1 MSKVVLFLDLDDT
14 VVKQGTR
21 EELRPGIFDLVRER
35 TETQDVYFFSCW
47 AFNASD
53 LDWLNEQF
61 PGAKGFI
68 QKPLADEYRLIDDK
82 LDITQ
87 SGQEL

>member
-1 MSKVVLFLDLDDT
+1 MSVVLFLDLDDT

-47 AFNASD
+47 AFNESD
-53 LDWLNEQF
+53 RNWLKEQF
-61 PGAKGFI
+61 PLAKGCLR
-68 QKPLADEYRLIDDK
+68 KPLADEYRFIDDK
-82 LDITQ
+82 LNIAQ
-87 SGQEL
+87 SGREL